1 MDWSKV
7 GLNGQNGLKRFFTE
21 HTGKGEEKC
30 GKMKMNGERLARTT
44 ESSYASLESNI

>member
-1 MDWSKV
+1 MNWSKEGLS
-7 GLNGQNGLKRFFTE
+7 GLNGLKWVFTE

-30 GKMKMNGERLARTT
+30 GKMKINGERLAGTT